1 MNFSQLHERLRL
13 EITRRAHR
21 GLLTQKLL
29 AAQTGLKPSHI
40 SNFLHRKRRLSLAA
54 LDRLLAA
61 QALSVEDLLPAA
73 SSREP
78 LIVSDSEHDS
88 VPLVSHSAAMQAPV
102 VTPIITVEVIQIPAG
117 ILDQLRPRRTLVR
130 REWQRFVA
138 VRVTPEQA
146 LAMTPVLAPHAIV
159 VIDRHYN
166 SLAPYQP
173 PRPNIYAVSY
183 VAPGG
188 KTTLLFRYAS
198 FDANRMILRPHAID
212 HPVELMN
219 VNQDASPSDC
229 IVGRVCVCISQL

>member
-40 SNFLHRKRRLSLAA
+40 SNFLHRKRKLSMAA

-61 QALSVEDLLPAA
+61 QSLSVEDLLPVT
-73 SSREP
+73 SSPEP
-78 LIVSDSEHDS
+78 LVVSESEHDS
-88 VPLVSHSAAMQAPV
+88 VSLISHSAAMQLAV
-102 VTPIITVEVIQIPAG
+102 ITPAVTVEMIHIPAG
-117 ILDQLRPRRTLVR
+117 ILDQLRPRRTLAR

-138 VRVTPEQA
+138 VRVTPGQA

-173 PRPNIYAVSY
+173 PRPNIYAVST
-183 VAPGG
+183 G
-188 KTTLLFRYAS
+188 KTLLFRYVS
-198 FDANRMILRPHAID
+198 FDANHMILRPHAID
-212 HPVELMN
+212 HPIELLN
-219 VNQDASPSDC
+219 VDQDTSPSDC

>member
-40 SNFLHRKRRLSLAA
+40 SNFLHRKRKLSMAA

-61 QALSVEDLLPAA
+61 QSLSVEDLLPAS
-73 SSREP
+73 SSRTL
-78 LIVSDSEHDS
+78 LIVSGVKHDS
-88 VPLVSHSAAMQAPV
+88 VPRISSLSAMQLAV
-102 VTPIITVEVIQIPAG
+102 VTPAVTFEMIHIPAG
-117 ILDQLRPRRTLVR
+117 ILDDLRPRRTLIR

-138 VRVTPEQA
+138 VQVESEDA
-146 LAMTPVLAPHAIV
+146 IAMMPVLTPGAFV

-166 SLAPYQP
+166 SFVSYRP
-173 PRPNIYAVSY
+173 PKPNIYAVST
-183 VAPGG
+183 G
-188 KTTLLFRYAS
+188 KALLFRYVS
-198 FDANRMILRPHAID
+198 FEANHVILRPHSIEHPIELLNID
-212 HPVELMN
+212 
-219 VNQDASPSDC
+219 QDTSPSDC